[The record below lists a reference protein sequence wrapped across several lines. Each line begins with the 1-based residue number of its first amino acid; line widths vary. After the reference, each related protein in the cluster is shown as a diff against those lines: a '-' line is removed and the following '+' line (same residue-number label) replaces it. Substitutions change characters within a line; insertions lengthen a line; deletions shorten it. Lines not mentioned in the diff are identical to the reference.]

1 MAKPV
6 IDSEIFIDQLIVQI
20 RIHLQSVG
28 GVFITAGT
36 IAPSPLP
43 IPGFKTWIGYTIPP
57 SGAVNPNPV
66 AGSEGGVDGTTT
78 QTGLQG
84 FVGDDVAELVFDAEF
99 DRDFL
104 VEGDINRP
112 TPTITPTTP
121 TTTPSPENSE
131 RSDTRTEVNELEPLQ
146 FGGESSNQAKILVEN
161 YYGKPISDEEFQ
173 LLIRAIAG
181 ESGGGDL
188 EDAAIASVI
197 LNRAK
202 TNFGQYG
209 GSIRG
214 QLYAKN
220 QFQAVTGAGG
230 SGASKS
236 FLNPT
241 KNQIARATNNILNNL
256 ETFRVKNWLNF
267 TAENPAAYGVGTN
280 LNFRTRALNTP
291 GMQIIGVGRNKT
303 IFFTDV
309 RS

>member
-104 VEGDINRP
+104 VEGDVLVPRRTP
-112 TPTITPTTP
+112 TPTPTPTP
-121 TTTPSPENSE
+121 TENTTPDSSEN
-131 RSDTRTEVNELEPLQ
+131 TTP
-146 FGGESSNQAKILVEN
+146 ESSGINLSGLTEENFYTKFLENIGAPVTDENLKFVYGWRQAEGKSGEFNPFNTTQPWPNSTRFSNMGNGIGVRNYATIEDGMAATVKTITNGYYDCILNGLRNNIGAIETSKCPSLKTW
-161 YYGKPISDEEFQ
+161 GTGT
-173 LLIRAIAG
+173 LLFRVL
-181 ESGGGDL
+181 ESGGGDVSIIKRRPL
-188 EDAAIASVI
+188 VGLIRVI
-197 LNRAK
+197 K
-202 TNFGQYG
+202 
-209 GSIRG
+209 
-214 QLYAKN
+214 
-220 QFQAVTGAGG
+220 
-230 SGASKS
+230 
-236 FLNPT
+236 
-241 KNQIARATNNILNNL
+241 
-256 ETFRVKNWLNF
+256 
-267 TAENPAAYGVGTN
+267 
-280 LNFRTRALNTP
+280 
-291 GMQIIGVGRNKT
+291 
-303 IFFTDV
+303 
-309 RS
+309 